1 MNLSQVHQ
9 HQCLY
14 SLYIL
19 LLLLLLSHQFV
30 AVSSKS
36 TGGGKIRQ
44 NEFAD
49 ADADGDAKEGEADDE
64 DVAASPRAR
73 DAGEI
78 SCDVTVEP
86 GIFRNGLGDNSVFIW
101 PDNTIPFKIGTGF
114 DAEKT
119 HNIYEAVDEYNRAFE
134 GCITWVERTDEVI

>member
-49 ADADGDAKEGEADDE
+49 ADADAKEGEADDE